1 MAESVIFA
9 VAIVFAAGAIS
20 GLAGFGLGL
29 VTVPPLLLIYEPTTV
44 VVLVKVLALATGW
57 IILLDTWSAIRWRML
72 RSLLPWAMT
81 GQVAGLLLLARLDPD
96 AVKFLAGAV
105 VVGFA
110 VLLLRGFTIHGAD
123 RSGATVVA
131 GAVSGVL
138 STSTGL
144 SGPPI
149 VLLFTL
155 RAYPIADFRA
165 TTVVYFIM
173 LDLVALPIILAGGL
187 VGSNALAT
195 IALLAPAALAGRWV
209 GARLVRRVSPLAFRR
224 VTLVLLLLT
233 GAAAVA
239 GALEGLLG

>member
-1 MAESVIFA
+1 MAESFIFA

-29 VTVPPLLLIYEPTTV
+29 VTVPPLLLVYDPATV
-44 VVLVKVLALATGW
+44 VVLVKVLALATSW

-81 GQVAGLLLLARLDPD
+81 GQVVGLVLLARLDPE
-96 AVKFLAGAV
+96 AVKLLAGAV

-110 VLLLRGFTIHGAD
+110 VLLLRGVTIHGAD
-123 RSGATVVA
+123 RHRATAIA
-131 GAVSGVL
+131 GAASGTL

-165 TTVVYFIM
+165 TTVVYFIV
-173 LDLVALPIILAGGL
+173 LDAVALPIILAGGL
-187 VGSNALAT
+187 VGASDLAT
-195 IALLAPAALAGRWV
+195 IALLAPAAFAGRWV
-209 GARLVRRVSPLAFRR
+209 GARLARRVSPPAFRR
-224 VTLVLLLLT
+224 FTLVLLLLT
-233 GAAAVA
+233 GAFGAA
-239 GALEGLLG
+239 GAVQGLLG